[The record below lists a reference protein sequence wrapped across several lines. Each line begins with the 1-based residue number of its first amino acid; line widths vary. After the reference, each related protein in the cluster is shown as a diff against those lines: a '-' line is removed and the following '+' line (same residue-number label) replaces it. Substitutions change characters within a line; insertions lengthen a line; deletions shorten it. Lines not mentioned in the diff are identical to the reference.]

1 MFLFKFRNKSIIFQ
15 LLLITSIIIIIII
28 MKLYIVKGIEIVDVE
43 LDNTIKRLNSFIAYY
58 TNLKEVYTQFD
69 RKTVQSYSS
78 IANKIKETSYYIC
91 YNPSYLIN
99 GNVVKFEQVRIE
111 RVIVNKVYSKYKYL
125 DINPLI
131 SQELSDFKF

>member
-1 MFLFKFRNKSIIFQ
+1 
-15 LLLITSIIIIIII
+15 
-28 MKLYIVKGIEIVDVE
+28 MKLYIVKGIEIVDLE
-43 LDNTIKRLNSFIAYY
+43 TDNTIKRLNSFLAYY

-99 GNVVKFEQVRIE
+99 GNIVKFEQVRIE
-111 RVIVNKVYSKYKYL
+111 RVVVNKVYSKYKYL

>member
-1 MFLFKFRNKSIIFQ
+1 M
-15 LLLITSIIIIIII
+15 LITSII
-28 MKLYIVKGIEIVDVE
+28 MKLYIVKGIEIVDVKS
-43 LDNTIKRLNSFIAYY
+43 DSTIKRLNSFIAYY

-78 IANKIKETSYYIC
+78 IANKMKETSYYIS

-99 GNVVKFEQVRIE
+99 GNMVKFEQVRIE
-111 RVIVNKVYSKYKYL
+111 RIIVNKVYSKCKYL